1 MSTFANKFLK
11 ALSEETE
18 GNAFTGA
25 LHNTKKG
32 EKAKVGGKEVTN
44 TTGTI
49 PEDKEGNAFTGALH
63 STKKGEKAKVDGKEI
78 TNTTGTIPEN
88 KKWIQHAHAKK
99 GGLHKALH
107 VKQGEKIPA
116 AKLNKALHSKNSHV
130 KHMAQFAKNI
140 KGLKE
145 NVMEAPAADAP
156 AQNDDTAA
164 WEKSLD
170 KGTDPKDFETPG
182 NPQHTIDTTGIQAA
196 HEWIQKLEEMAH
208 FINGTGPESLNTQIN
223 QLEIKNSVPFRGI
236 VRREE
241 KRITKLAENLRGL
254 AEVFKS
260 VVITSEKKIKD
271 VNSPR

>member
-11 ALSEETE
+11 ALKEDTE
-18 GNAFTGA
+18 GNAFIKAVADAKEAG
-25 LHNTKKG
+25 KKLTTVDG
-32 EKAKVGGKEVTN
+32 KKVPVKINKSAADKIEGIKEKHMTPMQKKMRSKLGKELPT
-44 TTGTI
+44 
-49 PEDKEGNAFTGALH
+49 NAFTSKYGKKEGKKIKYATA
-63 STKKGEKAKVDGKEI
+63 TK
-78 TNTTGTIPEN
+78 
-88 KKWIQHAHAKK
+88 
-99 GGLHKALH
+99 
-107 VKQGEKIPA
+107 
-116 AKLNKALHSKNSHV
+116 
-130 KHMAQFAKNI
+130 MAMH
-140 KGLKE
+140 KE

-170 KGTDPKDFETPG
+170 KGTNPKDFETPD

-208 FINGTGPESLNTQIN
+208 FVNGTGPESLNSQIN

>member
-11 ALSEETE
+11 ALNEDTE

-25 LHNTKKG
+25 LHN
-32 EKAKVGGKEVTN
+32 
-44 TTGTI
+44 
-49 PEDKEGNAFTGALH
+49 
-63 STKKGEKAKVDGKEI
+63 TKKGEKAKVDGKEI
-78 TNTTGTIPEN
+78 TNTTGTIPED
-88 KKWIQHAHAKK
+88 KKWIQHTHAKK

-116 AKLNKALHSKNSHV
+116 AKLDKALHSKNAHLR
-130 KHMAQFAKNI
+130 HMAQFAKNV

-145 NVMEAPAADAP
+145 NVMEAPKAQPEAPAADAP
-156 AQNDDTAA
+156 TQDDDSAA
-164 WEKSLD
+164 WQKSLD
-170 KGTDPKDFETPG
+170 KGTDPKAFDTPD
-182 NPQHTIDTTGIQAA
+182 NPQHTVDTTGIQAA

-208 FINGTGPESLNTQIN
+208 FVNGTGPESLNSQIN